1 MQLVAGPGVMLAAA
15 GLFGLFLYL
24 FLVVSATHGIT
35 PCQVHTEIWRVS
47 LRPVLRPKLKALEE
61 MSSVL
66 LRLVTFCHL
75 YLV

>member
-1 MQLVAGPGVMLAAA
+1 M
-15 GLFGLFLYL
+15 
-24 FLVVSATHGIT
+24 SATHGIT

-61 MSSVL
+61 MSWVL